1 MTTHVPLIFKISD
14 WLILTRSDWL
24 RALSNQKL
32 HLTYSVVVLVAIV
45 HGFLFIWNSHI
56 KTFIRIINYLV
67 NKIIEFINKKQD
79 WSFRLVYKCLK
90 WHIESILRC
99 GLVFYLWTP
108 YKNFNLK
115 SSKINCFK
123 IKNFDIKQMCVRRGR
138 LESSPDV

>member
-1 MTTHVPLIFKISD
+1 MTKHVPLIFKLSD
-14 WLILTRSDWL
+14 WLIFTGSDWL

-45 HGFLFIWNSHI
+45 HGFLFIWDSHV

-99 GLVFYLWTP
+99 GLVFICERPTRT
-108 YKNFNLK
+108 
-115 SSKINCFK
+115 SKINCFK